1 MDLEKININ
10 KITKISKILFF
21 ISITLLILTIVCM
34 LYTYYLLI
42 QII

>member
-21 ISITLLILTIVCM
+21 ISITLSIPTIVCM
-34 LYTYYLLI
+34 LYMHYLLI

>member
-34 LYTYYLLI
+34 HYLLI